1 MYKMKIYHLFI
12 FVCVAF
18 IGATA
23 CTKKDNGISP
33 ENDHLKFLVLADNPK
48 QTIQNFG
55 ASDAWSIQFVGKN
68 WPEQKRQKIAE
79 LLFSNEND
87 DASNPR
93 GIGLSA
99 WRFNLGAGSAQQ
111 GVASDIQDAWRRA
124 PGMLQN
130 DGSYDLEAL
139 EGQRNFLRMAQSYGV
154 DQFIAFVNSPPV
166 QFTKN
171 GKAYSSGGSSTNLKN
186 EHFVDYAVYLK
197 TALETIRA
205 EDGIAFNY
213 LSPFNEPQWNWDHS
227 GQEGCP
233 WRNSEIASTV
243 RIIDS
248 VFASTT
254 LPTKVELSDAGKLTY
269 LYENDGDATRGSQ
282 IEAFFSNNSEW
293 YIGDLEVVAKKISGH
308 SYYTTYNNKYLLS
321 VRENLRAKV
330 KEFGSDFSFWQT
342 EYCIL
347 EDNEEIQGPG
357 RDLGIESAL
366 YMDRVI
372 HTDLTVANSETWQW
386 WLAVSPYDYKDGLVY
401 IDYNKDDGDIYESKI
416 LWTLGHYSR
425 FIKQGAKRYDMWRS
439 DNKSVEQSIDG
450 IYSSSY
456 RNSDGS
462 WVIVITNQSDI
473 DIPVQVGI
481 KDLDDLT
488 FKLYETN
495 ADPETNL
502 DFTLD
507 VSSDETIEV
516 KGRSIIT
523 LVSDT
528 P

>member
-1 MYKMKIYHLFI
+1 VRFPWIWSF
-12 FVCVAF
+12 
-18 IGATA
+18 TS
-23 CTKKDNGISP
+23 DNGISP
-33 ENDHLKFLVLADNPK
+33 GNDHLKFLVLADNPK

-124 PGMLQN
+124 PGMLRN

-197 TALETIRA
+197 TALETIKA

-282 IEAFFSNNSEW
+282 IEAFFSNNSVW

-450 IYSSSY
+450 IYASSY

-507 VSSDETIEV
+507 ISSDETIEV